1 MDHQPIMNW
10 NAVYQVYES
19 AKLLFASPEDSETAQ
34 DIALLLQQ
42 GLAVSKALILIK
54 SESNNLVH
62 GVDTQQVIEYS
73 PEDFLDCIPMLYSSI
88 SCTNFSQDEITA
100 LLEVLK
106 EPAGDL
112 QSGLYFAVECG
123 DQFSIFFILLSNET
137 PEQFRATRQPSLNN
151 IEAFMADLAKST
163 RTLVFGN
170 DLDQQLKERQKRQS
184 IWLESLAWLNDFGA
198 RQFTEEDLN
207 KFYSTASFQL
217 KLLVEGSL
225 DLAFQVTDD
234 SSDLRVLNET
244 EIAQSAFI
252 QGLLATFIS
261 EKTFQDNKMIHVGR
275 EHNSMLEASDLSD
288 VMLFPLFFGETLKM
302 VLCVGKHTGLFDE
315 QEKSVA
321 LLFAEGVG
329 HILERWNFRK
339 SIELRN
345 QLLQEEKLQQQNL
358 IRQLQSAQDQLLQ
371 QEKMAS
377 IGQLAAGVAH
387 EINNPVGYVNSN
399 INSLEGYLNDLFDLV
414 EEYEAL
420 EEKIGVDT
428 PVVQKI
434 QKMKKEIDFD
444 FVRDDVHDLVKES
457 KEGILRV
464 KQIVKD
470 LKDFSHVDEAEWQ
483 WADLQAGIKSTLN
496 IVHNEIKYKA
506 EVILDLNEIPAVE
519 CVPSQ
524 INQVVMNMLVNAS
537 HAIEERGTITVHTEQ
552 VDDDWVTISV
562 QDTGKGIAAENI
574 PKLFDPFFTTK
585 PVGQGT
591 GLGLSLSYS
600 IIEKHGGDIQVES
613 TVGVGTTFIIKLPIK
628 QKEAKAE

>member
-34 DIALLLQQ
+34 EIASLLQQ
-42 GLAVSKALILIK
+42 GLAVSKACILIK
-54 SESNNLVH
+54 NESKNLVN
-62 GVDTQQVIEYS
+62 GVDTQKIIEYS

-106 EPAGDL
+106 EPGGDI

-137 PEQFRATRQPSLNN
+137 SDKFSATRLPSLNN

-170 DLDQQLKERQKRQS
+170 DLDQQLKERQKRQN

-225 DLAFQVTDD
+225 DLAFQVTED
-234 SSDLRVLNET
+234 SFDLRVLNDT
-244 EIAQSAFI
+244 EVAQSAFI
-252 QGLLATFIS
+252 QSLLATFIS
-261 EKTFQDNKMIHVGR
+261 EKTFQVNKMIHVGR
-275 EHNSMLEASDLSD
+275 EQNSMLEASDLSD

>member
-10 NAVYQVYES
+10 NAVYQLYES

-34 DIALLLQQ
+34 EIASLLQE
-42 GLAVSKALILIK
+42 GLAVSKACILIK
-54 SESNNLVH
+54 NESKNLVN
-62 GVDTQQVIEYS
+62 GVDTQKIIEYS

-106 EPAGDL
+106 EPGGDI

-137 PEQFRATRQPSLNN
+137 SDKFSATRLPSLNN

-170 DLDQQLKERQKRQS
+170 DLDQQLKERQKRQN

-225 DLAFQVTDD
+225 DLAFQVTED
-234 SSDLRVLNET
+234 SFDLRVLNDT
-244 EIAQSAFI
+244 EVAQSAFI
-252 QGLLATFIS
+252 QSLLATFIS
-261 EKTFQDNKMIHVGR
+261 EKTFQLNKMIHVGR
-275 EHNSMLEASDLSD
+275 EQNSMLEASDLSD

>member
-1 MDHQPIMNW
+1 
-10 NAVYQVYES
+10 
-19 AKLLFASPEDSETAQ
+19 
-34 DIALLLQQ
+34 
-42 GLAVSKALILIK
+42 
-54 SESNNLVH
+54 
-62 GVDTQQVIEYS
+62 
-73 PEDFLDCIPMLYSSI
+73 
-88 SCTNFSQDEITA
+88 
-100 LLEVLK
+100 
-106 EPAGDL
+106 
-112 QSGLYFAVECG
+112 
-123 DQFSIFFILLSNET
+123 
-137 PEQFRATRQPSLNN
+137 
-151 IEAFMADLAKST
+151 
-163 RTLVFGN
+163 
-170 DLDQQLKERQKRQS
+170 
-184 IWLESLAWLNDFGA
+184 
-198 RQFTEEDLN
+198 
-207 KFYSTASFQL
+207 
-217 KLLVEGSL
+217 
-225 DLAFQVTDD
+225 
-234 SSDLRVLNET
+234 
-244 EIAQSAFI
+244 
-252 QGLLATFIS
+252 
-261 EKTFQDNKMIHVGR
+261 
-275 EHNSMLEASDLSD
+275 MLEASDLSD